1 MSQLTHPRIQFV
13 DLRFRTR
20 TWLAALATVVVLA
33 IPAALVVAPGDDSA
47 QSSQAS
53 IAGLRYDGGPS
64 EGSRGPSAQSTSQA
78 VSERGTDTFGGP
90 RP

>member
-1 MSQLTHPRIQFV
+1 MSQLTHPRVQFV

-20 TWLAALATVVVLA
+20 TWLAALAAVIAVA
-33 IPAALVVAPGDDSA
+33 IPAALVVAPGDGST
-47 QSSQAS
+47 QSNQAS
-53 IAGLRYDGGPS
+53 ITGLRYDGGPS
-64 EGSRGPSAQSTSQA
+64 EGTRGPSAQSATQA